1 MMAINKD
8 GSSNKNVQGE
18 DNRPFKE
25 RYAALYL
32 KGGDVAKSI
41 DDLQKLKDAHQ
52 ENSDVYK
59 NIINQVNTLS
69 GAQQT
74 RPIVPASR

>member
-1 MMAINKD
+1 MPPMQRAWHLFLVLAN
-8 GSSNKNVQGE
+8 SPS
-18 DNRPFKE
+18 
-25 RYAALYL
+25 AAL